1 MTVID
6 PNFTAD
12 VEIRLLKIEEGLDD
26 IWRMLRT
33 VMNKEQFN
41 RLNVI
46 RQTEMTKLDTRLTT
60 DEADVVDLEGKY
72 NDLL

>member
-1 MTVID
+1 MPID
-6 PNFTAD
+6 PEFTAD
-12 VEIRLLKIEEGLDD
+12 VEIRLLKIEEGLND

-33 VMNKEQFN
+33 VMNREQFN

-46 RQTEMTKLDTRLTT
+46 RQTEMTKLETRLT
-60 DEADVVDLEGKY
+60 DAEASVSDLESKY